1 MNSHTQAHTQ
11 TCICGGNLDSSP
23 FIQISSHFVERIGEV
38 IKAMN
43 NTDMIER
50 IANGYNKEDIV
61 YDTGDI

>member
-1 MNSHTQAHTQ
+1 M
-11 TCICGGNLDSSP
+11 
-23 FIQISSHFVERIGEV
+23 